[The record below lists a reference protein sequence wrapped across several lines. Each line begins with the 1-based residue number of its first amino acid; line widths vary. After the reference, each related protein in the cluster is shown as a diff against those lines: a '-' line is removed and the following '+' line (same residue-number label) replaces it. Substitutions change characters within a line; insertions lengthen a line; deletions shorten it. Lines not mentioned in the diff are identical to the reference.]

1 MIDKTL
7 RLKPFQEEGVRF
19 LTETRNA
26 LLADDMGLGKTVQVV
41 AAMNRLGCS
50 SVVVICPAQVKI
62 HWARTIKRWADKPLS
77 VFIVEGGKAQIP
89 HNANVIVVNYEL
101 LLRARI
107 YKQLVARGENYG
119 YDAVVMDE
127 AHFLKNIN
135 AQRTKKVLGK
145 GSFLRHSK
153 RRWALT
159 GTPVLNRPVEL
170 YPLAYTLAPQCI
182 EPYLSY
188 KAFTERYCAARFDPI
203 MRELNVKGASHV
215 AELASRIEP
224 FMLRRKL
231 EDVESQLPSV
241 VETVVD
247 VAGLTLA
254 GLDSLPMSS
263 ARRELALA
271 KIPFSLSYIRDT
283 VEQVGKV
290 VVFAHHRDVIQS
302 LESGLSDLGAVV
314 CYGGMDANQ
323 KQRSIDSFVNSPST
337 QVFIAQTVAGGTGVD
352 GLQGVCNYAI
362 FIELDWSPGI
372 MDQAVARLRRIGQQ
386 NTVFVHYLSAPGTM
400 DEDMEQL
407 LRHKRDVISRL
418 ILAKEITPVTL
429 ESTLE
434 RIAIALEKISDRHLK
449 FAPVPTEESAD
460 AGTFDDTIRNP
471 EHEVPAP
478 VVAARKAAE
487 AKKAAPKKKEAPA
500 PEPEPEV
507 GEAIPEPAATEAVPT
522 RSADDCR
529 KELARYIRE
538 YAGADAEKKAKVVK
552 FIKTSVWTQFKTP
565 DGATPTTFDEVDP
578 QFYGELYEVFQT
590 PAAEYLD
597 K

>member
-302 LESGLSDLGAVV
+302 LQSGLSDLGAVV
-314 CYGGMDANQ
+314 CYGGMDANE
-323 KQRSIDSFVNSPST
+323 KQRSIDSFVNSPSS
-337 QVFIAQTVAGGTGVD
+337 QVFIANTTSGGTGVD

-434 RIAIALEKISDRHLK
+434 RIAIALEKMVDTKGAVTTIGPMPVDSIAS
-449 FAPVPTEESAD
+449 AP
-460 AGTFDDTIRNP
+460 I
-471 EHEVPAP
+471 PAP
-478 VVAARKAAE
+478 EPAPA

-500 PEPEPEV
+500 PEPETEV
-507 GEAIPEPAATEAVPT
+507 APDEPAATEAAPA

-552 FIKTSVWTQFKTP
+552 FIKTSVWTQFKTA

-590 PAAEYLD
+590 PAAGYLD

>member
-434 RIAIALEKISDRHLK
+434 RIAIALEKMAVPLNSIVETMGSAAYLVADSISD
-449 FAPVPTEESAD
+449 APPTPTSVEV
-460 AGTFDDTIRNP
+460 
-471 EHEVPAP
+471 VPAP
-478 VVAARKAAE
+478 AP
-487 AKKAAPKKKEAPA
+487 KKAAPKKKEAPV

>member
-153 RRWALT
+153 RKWALT

-302 LESGLSDLGAVV
+302 LQSGLSDLGAVV
-314 CYGGMDANQ
+314 CYGGMDPNQ
-323 KQRSIDSFVNSPST
+323 KQRSIDGFVNSPST
-337 QVFIAQTVAGGTGVD
+337 QVFIAQTVAGGTGID

-434 RIAIALEKISDRHLK
+434 RIAIALENIAK
-449 FAPVPTEESAD
+449 VME
-460 AGTFDDTIRNP
+460 
-471 EHEVPAP
+471 PAP
-478 VVAARKAAE
+478 YVVDAFDVTSPQPMTPASVEVAPAP
-487 AKKAAPKKKEAPA
+487 APKKAAPKKKEAPA

-507 GEAIPEPAATEAVPT
+507 GEAIPEPAATEAAPV

-552 FIKTSVWTQFKTP
+552 FIKTSVWTQFNTP

>member
-1 MIDKTL
+1 M
-7 RLKPFQEEGVRF
+7 RF
-19 LTETRNA
+19 LTETPNA

-145 GSFLRHSK
+145 GSFLRNAK

-241 VETVVD
+241 VETIVD

-290 VVFAHHRDVIQS
+290 VVFAHHRDVIQG
-302 LESGLSDLGAVV
+302 LQSGLSDLGAVV
-314 CYGGMDANQ
+314 CYGGMDPNQ

-337 QVFIAQTVAGGTGVD
+337 QVFIAQTVAGGTGID

-434 RIAIALEKISDRHLK
+434 RIAIALEKMVDFKHEAINVALSQVGPRPEECNLVVG
-449 FAPVPTEESAD
+449 APVSP
-460 AGTFDDTIRNP
+460 P
-471 EHEVPAP
+471 
-478 VVAARKAAE
+478 
-487 AKKAAPKKKEAPA
+487 AKKTATKKKEAPA
-500 PEPEPEV
+500 SEPEPVVEPT
-507 GEAIPEPAATEAVPT
+507 PEPVATDAAPA

>member
-145 GSFLRHSK
+145 GSFLRNAK

-290 VVFAHHRDVIQS
+290 VVFAHHRDVIQG
-302 LESGLSDLGAVV
+302 LQSGLSDLGAVV
-314 CYGGMDANQ
+314 CYGGMDPNQ

-337 QVFIAQTVAGGTGVD
+337 QVFIAQTVAGGTGID

-434 RIAIALEKISDRHLK
+434 RIAIALEKMVESKGTITAIGPMPVDSLAS
-449 FAPVPTEESAD
+449 AP
-460 AGTFDDTIRNP
+460 IP
-471 EHEVPAP
+471 EPEPAP
-478 VVAARKAAE
+478 AP
-487 AKKAAPKKKEAPA
+487 KKTAPKKKEAPA
-500 PEPEPEV
+500 PQPEPVVDTAPEPEPKIE
-507 GEAIPEPAATEAVPT
+507 GGTPA

-538 YAGADAEKKAKVVK
+538 YAGVDAEKKAKVVK

-565 DGATPTTFDEVDP
+565 GGATPTTFDEVDP
-578 QFYGELYEVFQT
+578 QFYGELYDVFQT